1 MFTPIY
7 GRSMFAMSLLQNM
20 TSTHILKNYASYTLK
35 KHNSVWICST
45 NTQVPAITY
54 HKIDGGLFI
63 WCDLPESIDMPSFC
77 KEAVL
82 KKVCVVP
89 GNAFL
94 TDENEKCNS
103 FRINF
108 STPTDEQL
116 EKGIKIL
123 GELANSKLK

>member
-1 MFTPIY
+1 MY
-7 GRSMFAMSLLQNM
+7 AMNSSQSM
-20 TSTHILKNYASYTLK
+20 TSTLTLQSFVK
-35 KHNSVWICST
+35 S
-45 NTQVPAITY
+45 TY

-63 WCDLPESIDMPSFC
+63 WCDLPEDIDMPNFC
-77 KEAVL
+77 KELVL

-94 TDENEKCNS
+94 TDENETCHS

-116 EKGIKIL
+116 ERGIKIL
-123 GELANSKLK
+123 GEYANSL